1 MKKLKTFD
9 SSYFR
14 GKNYFGE
21 DGTQNY
27 LVFQSFA
34 KYFIVIT
41 NTEYISAWK
50 SKGLSNRSI
59 TPPTT
64 SDHRLNPRVI
74 YYGSKI
80 RVKFNES
87 CLKQDKITCTHKNVV
102 SIYIV
107 CEVGASSSHSDYPTL
122 KNCLFGAVRLT
133 KNTDI
138 DKY

>member
-64 SDHRLNPRVI
+64 GDHRLNPRVI
-74 YYGSKI
+74 YYCSKL
-80 RVKFNES
+80 RVKFNGS
-87 CLKQDKITCTHKNVV
+87 CLKKDKITCTHKNVV

-107 CEVGASSSHSDYPTL
+107 YEVGASSSHSDDPTL
-122 KNCLFGAVRLT
+122 KNCLFGEVRLT